1 MPNHRFPGFALS
13 AAVTRQATLSPT
25 LALNE
30 RVAQLWA
37 AGQTV
42 YHLGFGE
49 SRFPVHPKLAAA
61 LAANYHRTSYPPAQG
76 IPELR
81 AAVAGFYRRH
91 FGLDAAPE
99 QVIVGPGSKALLFAA
114 LMALDADV
122 LLPTPAWV
130 SYGPQ
135 AQLLGRTVL
144 RIPATAADGYAL
156 TLDALD
162 RTVAQSQHPQ
172 KVLVLNSPS
181 NPTGQML
188 APAQIA
194 ELVDYCRARHIVIL
208 SDEIYALTAHGHRPH
223 VSLGTAYPEGAVV
236 FGGLSKHLSLG
247 GWRLGVAVVP
257 PGEAGAALMQ
267 AMRVVA
273 GEIWSSPTAPV
284 QHAAAL
290 AYSGDPEIE
299 AYIAECAR
307 LHALRTQ
314 HVWSWLV
321 EFGIPCAQPDGAFY
335 LFPNFDRWRKPLASR
350 GVRTADELAAY
361 LLEHHRIAAL
371 PGTAFG
377 VPPMSSRCAWRP
389 AISTW
394 RRTTRLRRCWRPR
407 APRPTRR
414 RFCATSTR
422 PPRKRSAAWANSS
435 TRSDPSETGLKSTW
449 TS

>member
-1 MPNHRFPGFALS
+1 MTSHGSLDFTLS

-30 RVAQLWA
+30 RVTRLWA

-61 LAANYHRTSYPPAQG
+61 LAANFHRTSYPPAQG
-76 IPELR
+76 IAELR
-81 AAVAGFYRRH
+81 SAVAGFYRRH
-91 FGLDAAPE
+91 FGLDASPE

-114 LMALDADV
+114 LTALDGDV
-122 LLPTPAWV
+122 LLPTPSWV

-172 KVLVLNSPS
+172 KVLVLNSPC

-194 ELVDYCRARHIVIL
+194 ELVDYCRARRIVIL

-223 VSLGTAYPEGAVV
+223 VSLGKAYPEGALVC
-236 FGGLSKHLSLG
+236 GGLSKHLSLG

-257 PGEAGAALMQ
+257 PGEAGAALMR

-273 GEIWSSPTAPV
+273 GEIWSAPTAPV
-284 QHAAAL
+284 QYAAAL
-290 AYSGDPEIE
+290 AYSGDFEIE

-335 LFPNFDRWRKPLASR
+335 LFPNFDRWREPLARR

-377 VPPMSSRCAWRP
+377 VPPGELSLRLATSYLDMETDAQAAALLAAWRAAPDAETFLRDHHP
-389 AISTW
+389 ATQEAI
-394 RRTTRLRRCWRPR
+394 RRLGE
-407 APRPTRR
+407 
-414 RFCATSTR
+414 FV
-422 PPRKRSAAWANSS
+422 RSV
-435 TRSDPSETGLKSTW
+435 
-449 TS
+449 